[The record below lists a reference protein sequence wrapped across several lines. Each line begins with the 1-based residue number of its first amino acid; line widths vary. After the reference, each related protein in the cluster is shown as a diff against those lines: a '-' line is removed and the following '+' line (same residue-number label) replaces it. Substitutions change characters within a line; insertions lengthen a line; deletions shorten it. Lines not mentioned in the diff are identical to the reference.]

1 MARPGLPGQLP
12 EMAGGIEAT
21 IRVEGLNQLVRTM
34 RKAGID
40 MADLKEANKAAGTI
54 VATRGRGVAPRLTGK
69 LAASIRPSKTAR
81 KAVVRAGGSN
91 IRYARFQEFGS
102 SKNTAK
108 HYLYGSAEYTQ
119 PQWLPQ
125 YEIEMSRIIARINGG

>member
-1 MARPGLPGQLP
+1 
-12 EMAGGIEAT
+12 MAGGIEAT
-21 IRVEGLNQLVRTM
+21 IRVQGLNDLVKTM

-40 MADLKEANKAAGTI
+40 MSDLKEANKAAGTI
-54 VATRGRGVAPRLTGK
+54 VATRGKSVAPRLTGK

-81 KAVVRAGGSN
+81 KAVVRAGGSTL
-91 IRYARFQEFGS
+91 RYAKFQEFGS

-119 PQWLPQ
+119 PEWLPQ
-125 YEIEMSRIIARINGG
+125 YELEMSRIIARIKGA